1 MKYLVSN
8 KVPLRTILFPIFLFI
23 FLLSMVWILKIHN
36 KIDFYFLVYMLIPIA
51 IYTFFTQNFKR
62 YNLSSF
68 LFVTLWGFCMQI
80 LSVYGI
86 LDGVYNYES
95 FYYFLLFF
103 IIFYLLLL
111 FDFKKAND
119 IATNRNIYLTKL
131 IHKVKIEKN
140 GDYYIDEEK
149 FTHSGRRNT
158 PDDDMGLTSFYTYI
172 IVTVLG
178 LPIILFGKFA
188 VAIGLLSA
196 RYFPNSDFIFFY
208 ASFIL
213 GTLFFIM
220 GLVSFL
226 TYLKLDLSNKESNL

>member
-8 KVPLRTILFPIFLFI
+8 KLPLKTILLPIVFICLLF
-23 FLLSMVWILKIHN
+23 SMVSIF
-36 KIDFYFLVYMLIPIA
+36 KIDFYFLIYMLIPIA
-51 IYTFFTQNFKR
+51 IYTFFTQDFKR

-95 FYYFLLFF
+95 FYYYLLFF

-140 GDYYIDEEK
+140 GDYYIDDEK
-149 FTHSGRRNT
+149 STLDGRHNI
-158 PDDDMGLTSFYTYI
+158 PDDDMGLTSFYTFI
-172 IVTVLG
+172 TVTVLG

-220 GLVSFL
+220 GLVDFL